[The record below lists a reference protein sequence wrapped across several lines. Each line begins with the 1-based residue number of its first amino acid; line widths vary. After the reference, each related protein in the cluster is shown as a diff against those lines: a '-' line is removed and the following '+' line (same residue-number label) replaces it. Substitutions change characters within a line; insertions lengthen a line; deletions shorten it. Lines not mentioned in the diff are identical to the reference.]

1 MSGKEEGGCLFVHG
15 YVFICWYL
23 RVDGCKLCV
32 YFHIHTCACMFQC
45 MAMQSIYICV
55 IGRNIFRKRADGK
68 LKKREE

>member
-1 MSGKEEGGCLFVHG
+1 MFVCAWECV
-15 YVFICWYL
+15 YLLVFTC
-23 RVDGCKLCV
+23 VDGCKLCV

-55 IGRNIFRKRADGK
+55 IGRDIFRKRADGK